1 MKKNFL
7 PFEFN
12 KGVLKEFSWLASI
25 INIIF
30 LLVFSGLFIH
40 SFIQEGKT
48 QDEIDAKQKIVESKM
63 QENLI
68 KKTSIEENPFYLE
81 VTERMDTKTKN
92 ITFKFKDT
100 QLNKF
105 YNHVNDSLTTD
116 MKLSYVAFLS
126 ENEILI
132 QGQAVNYS
140 DIHEYYTTLMGTVFK
155 TAEITDILVFPKG
168 ETGNF
173 ALREVVYFEIKG
185 VAKDE

>member
-12 KGVLKEFSWLASI
+12 KGVLKEFSWFASI

-30 LLVFSGLFIH
+30 LLLFIGLFIH
-40 SFIQEGKT
+40 SFIQQGNAE
-48 QDEIDAKQKIVESKM
+48 DEIDAKQKTVESKM

-68 KKTSIEENPFYLE
+68 KKTSIEENPLYSE
-81 VTERMDTKTKN
+81 VTERMDSETKN
-92 ITFKFKDT
+92 IVSKFKDT

-105 YNHVNDSLTTD
+105 YNHVNDNLTPD
-116 MKLSYVAFLS
+116 MKLSYAAYLS

-140 DIHEYYTTLMGTVFK
+140 DIHEYYTALMGTVFES
-155 TAEITDILVFPKG
+155 AEITDILVFPKG
-168 ETGNF
+168 ETGNY

-185 VAKDE
+185 VAKHE